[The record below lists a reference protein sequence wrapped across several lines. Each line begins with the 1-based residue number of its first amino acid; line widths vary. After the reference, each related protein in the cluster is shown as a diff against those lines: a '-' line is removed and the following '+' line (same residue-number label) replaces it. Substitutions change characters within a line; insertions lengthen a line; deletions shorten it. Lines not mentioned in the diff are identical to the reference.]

1 MLTTPTIVDRDS
13 TPYVAVLRRVPM
25 SEIGRISASTHD
37 LVLDFVRQNG
47 GEPGAPLI
55 KYNLVDMEGIME
67 LEFGVLLN
75 SDVTATGEF
84 FVGELPAGRYATI
97 THTGPYDELYDVTGL
112 FVGWA
117 KERGIAWDSEPEGA
131 GERFVSR
138 VETYLNDPADVAE
151 QELVTQLDFKVRD

>member
-37 LVLDFVRQNG
+37 LVLDFVRQGG

-55 KYNLVDMEGIME
+55 KYNLVDMDGIME